1 MLTHTTKV
9 LGRKSLRKIKA
20 HTVTLFNQ
28 GKWAELMNVFVY
40 FLEKVELQVLHFSQT
55 DVSKLTHLKLSF
67 GVSYT
72 DSWRQQ
78 RH

>member
-9 LGRKSLRKIKA
+9 LGRKSLKA

-28 GKWAELMNVFVY
+28 GKWAELRNVFVHV
-40 FLEKVELQVLHFSQT
+40 LEKVELQVLHFSQT
-55 DVSKLTHLKLSF
+55 DISKPMHLKLSF

-72 DSWRQQ
+72 DSWRQ
-78 RH
+78 